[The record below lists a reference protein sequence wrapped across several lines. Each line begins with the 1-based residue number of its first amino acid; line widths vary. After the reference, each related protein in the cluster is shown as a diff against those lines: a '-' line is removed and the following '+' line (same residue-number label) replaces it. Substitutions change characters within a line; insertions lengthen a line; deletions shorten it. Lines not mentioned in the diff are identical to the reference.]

1 MKLLEEKITTFDN
14 DNVWN
19 EPAGDN
25 QKDRKPE
32 KKEDLE
38 NLDRIVYSFI
48 EGKISFEEANKAME
62 DLYIEFISEAKK
74 ILKEKGGSRL
84 DSY

>member
-1 MKLLEEKITTFDN
+1 MKSLEEKVTTFDN
-14 DNVWN
+14 GSMWN
-19 EPAGDN
+19 DPVGDN

-62 DLYIEFISEAKK
+62 DLCIEFISEATKNIERERRK
-74 ILKEKGGSRL
+74 
-84 DSY
+84 